1 VLVVGSEM
9 YPVVGVLSYRRR
21 GLRSE
26 FGGSPIESTGNWCPR
41 LEQQLVWEPYP
52 RRRRRETETVCEG
65 WKDCPA
71 IDHRG
76 YRFDT
81 EKADASVVVR
91 IKPRSDRKKN
101 DRFRLAGAS
110 ANTPAAVAMTE
121 CDVCLAAHSTA
132 SPTCSMALR
141 LPPLNTVDRD
151 PVALIDAVTR
161 TQVRGWT
168 KTDLDIAG
176 RKATLKFTAAGA

>member
-1 VLVVGSEM
+1 M

-21 GLRSE
+21 GLRSDFE
-26 FGGSPIESTGNWCPR
+26 GNPIESTGNWCPR
-41 LEQQLVWEPYP
+41 LDRKPVWEPYP
-52 RRRRRETETVCEG
+52 RRRRRGAETETVCEG

-91 IKPRSDRKKN
+91 IKRRSDRKKN
-101 DRFRLAGAS
+101 DRFRLAGTS
-110 ANTPAAVAMTE
+110 ANTPSAVAMTE
-121 CDVCLAAHSTA
+121 CDVCFAAHSTA

-141 LPPLNTVDRD
+141 LPPLNTVERD
-151 PVALIDAVTR
+151 QVALIDAVTR

-168 KTDLDIAG
+168 KTDLDVMG
-176 RKATLKFTAAGA
+176 RKATLTFTAAGA